1 MSQAAVEKA
10 LGKLI
15 TDECFRRRFFKDP
28 AAASFGAG
36 LELSQAEADAL
47 SRLPLG
53 AILQFSAC
61 LDARIC
67 RLSLEEDQG
76 PAPADAL
83 EAEENRS
90 PAQCRV
96 GTGTAR
102 CARKGTSERSMTSP
116 EDVLNESGPT
126 DSSQNPDE
134 PDPAVNA
141 AVNVREEQR

>member
-28 AAASFGAG
+28 AAASFAAG

-53 AILQFSAC
+53 AIIQFSAC

-67 RLSLEEDQG
+67 RLSLEEDQR
-76 PAPADAL
+76 PAPADAP

-90 PAQCRV
+90 PVQWRA
-96 GTGTAR
+96 GIGTAR
-102 CARKGTSERSMTSP
+102 CARKGTSEGSTTSP
-116 EDVLNESGPT
+116 ADVLKESGPT
-126 DSSQNPDE
+126 DSSQDPDE
-134 PDPAVNA
+134 PGPAVNA
-141 AVNVREEQR
+141 AVNVRKEQR